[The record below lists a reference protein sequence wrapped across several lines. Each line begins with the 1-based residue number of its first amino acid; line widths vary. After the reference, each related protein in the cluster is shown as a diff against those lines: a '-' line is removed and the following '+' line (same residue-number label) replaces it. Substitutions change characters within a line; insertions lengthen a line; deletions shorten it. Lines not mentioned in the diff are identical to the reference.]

1 MLMKNRMKYVIKTIC
16 KSVQIYT
23 ILDLDK
29 IMSKCR
35 EYVTEMIIMLMKKKI
50 KYSQKRFSTF
60 TLYRF
65 IQNHNQII
73 SAKEFE

>member
-1 MLMKNRMKYVIKTIC
+1 MKNRMKYFIKTIC

-50 KYSQKRFSTF
+50 KYVTEKIFNI
-60 TLYRF
+60 Y
-65 IQNHNQII
+65 IVQIYT
-73 SAKEFE
+73 KP